1 MTEALRVY
9 LAYLNDRKRMAQR
22 HSNAFVAHWLPYEE
36 FEQLE
41 ELVLKL
47 CDEVDAHTQDIRDNP
62 AAIRLHL
69 DVGED

>member
-9 LAYLNDRKRMAQR
+9 LAYLTDRKRMAQGQ
-22 HSNAFVAHWLPYEE
+22 SNAFTTHWITFEE

-47 CDEVDAHTQDIRDNP
+47 CDEVDATQSQVSDSQGKRACD
-62 AAIRLHL
+62 
-69 DVGED
+69 